1 MTSLTLSSEKHWALE
16 VEITYI
22 SEINRVMFI
31 ARVDSTDKA
40 SFFLDKGKI
49 VLCESVN

>member
-1 MTSLTLSSEKHWALE
+1 M
-16 VEITYI
+16 
-22 SEINRVMFI
+22 MFI

-49 VLCESVN
+49 VFCESVNESICPKFSINRKK